1 MESRV
6 TAAIAGAIG
15 GLAGTL
21 AMNYAQR
28 VWTLAVDEQ
37 PPVSAA
43 GKHDARDWQE
53 RSECQNSNEL
63 AAQAIARAT
72 LHRSLTR
79 RELSIA
85 APLVH
90 FSFGAAVGALY
101 GALSVP
107 LHSKSGVAL
116 GIALWLAADEIAMPL
131 MGLSRSTARRPLE
144 MHVQSLASHLVYG
157 TVTER
162 VRSIIRPSYGEGTY
176 RAFAGAAT

>member
-79 RELSIA
+79 RELSIR
-85 APLVH
+85 
-90 FSFGAAVGALY
+90 SEERRVG
-101 GALSVP
+101 
-107 LHSKSGVAL
+107 KECRCRE
-116 GIALWLAADEIAMPL
+116 W
-131 MGLSRSTARRPLE
+131 R
-144 MHVQSLASHLVYG
+144 
-157 TVTER
+157 
-162 VRSIIRPSYGEGTY
+162 
-176 RAFAGAAT
+176 